1 MDLTKVIE
9 PVLRPSRIKNA
20 EKVDTIILD
29 AGHPV
34 GVLTRSDVLDF
45 IAGSRA
51 RP

>member
-1 MDLTKVIE
+1 MDDVVALLEHAPAVM
-9 PVLRPSRIKNA
+9 V
-20 EKVDTIILD
+20 LD